1 MKKDSLKPERSR
13 SNVLGQKVLDI
24 EDLWVNYENEET
36 QAKLDKADMI
46 LDGIVLETVQRLNG
60 INKC

>member
-24 EDLWVNYENEET
+24 EDLWVNYENEEP
-36 QAKLDKADMI
+36 QAKLDIADMI
-46 LDGIVLETVQRLNG
+46 LDGLVLELSL
-60 INKC
+60 IHI